1 MLLRR
6 LSALPLVAL
15 AAAAFLLPASA
26 PAAQAPIHPG
36 VMTDTAGSGQC
47 TANFIFKR
55 GKRTYIGQAAHCSAT
70 GQANETDGCR
80 AKSRPLGT
88 RVDVEGAKQPGTLA
102 YNSWLTMQRLGE
114 KDPDTCQYND
124 FALVAIDPADA
135 AKVSP
140 SMPTFGVPTGLNTSG
155 TSAGDAVR
163 SFGNSSLRGG
173 IEALS
178 PKYGVSLGQEA
189 GGWNHPVFTVTPGV
203 PGDSGS
209 GFIDAEG
216 RAFGVLSTLSILPV
230 PGTNGVSDLGRAL
243 KYAVTRGGPNV
254 VLADQSRT
262 PAPAAAAAAPAAAA
276 PATAASVKRQA
287 TAKRAAAKKTA
298 AKGAAVR
305 RAAAKRA
312 AAKRAAKRAAA
323 RKAAA
328 RSRVRRSA

>member
-1 MLLRR
+1 VKLRTT
-6 LSALPLVAL
+6 LAVATVAL
-15 AAAAFLLPASA
+15 ATGA
-26 PAAQAPIHPG
+26 PTAVAAQTPAFAPEGSATIRPG
-36 VMTDTAGSGQC
+36 VQTLTDGAQC
-47 TANFIFKR
+47 TSNFVFYDDSAI
-55 GKRTYIGQAAHCSAT
+55 YLGQAAHCSGT
-70 GQANETDGCR
+70 GGAQETNGCE
-80 AKSRPLGT
+80 AKSLPLGT
-88 RVDVEGAKQPGTLA
+88 PVEISGASRPGRLA

-163 SFGNSSLRGG
+163 SFGNSKLRGG

-287 TAKRAAAKKTA
+287 TAKRAAAKKAA

-305 RAAAKRA
+305 RA

-328 RSRVRRSA
+328 RSRARRSA